1 MIRTSKTTRIFRGLS
16 IKWKLMTMIILTT
29 FTITSCFALGYAFY
43 EYRIKATEFRTQ
55 IATLM
60 KVVGL
65 NSTAAI
71 AFQDPETASE
81 ILGALA
87 GEPLVVSA
95 QIFSPNGEL
104 FSQFISSNPV
114 NQALL
119 ESNNLQPPPPPIID
133 QDYVMPSSAVLEAT
147 DINVG
152 EQFMYI
158 QQPVVVN
165 DKVVATIMAQV
176 SKRSLQALVRRQ
188 ISTFIAIA
196 TIALILSFI
205 LASRFQRMISTPIIR
220 LANAIRSVSKDQ
232 DYSLRVEEHNSDE
245 LGELIDGFND
255 MLSQIDNR
263 DKALEIAKDEAE
275 AANYMKSQFLA
286 NMSHEIRTPMNGVL
300 GMTDLLSGTRLE
312 EKQRHYV
319 HTIHESGKALLGVI
333 NDILDFSKI
342 EAGQLK
348 LEATALNLR
357 ELVSQVF
364 ELVADQAFNKGLEL
378 IWHIEDD
385 VPIHL
390 VGDSIRLRQVLLNLL
405 GNAIKFT
412 AKGEVVLNISSII
425 ESDNKIK
432 LQFTLLDTGIG
443 IEKEKLNRI
452 FDAFSQADL
461 STTRRFGGTGL
472 GLSISA
478 QLVEMM
484 GGEIS
489 VKSQPGKGSTF
500 IFTIEFGKQLTQP
513 AAFCHDVD
521 LSGKKILIV
530 DDNES
535 NREILCQQMNAWGIE
550 TEQAKDAAEALKKLK
565 HGAKR
570 NELYDLAILDL
581 IMPVTD
587 GLELAEC
594 IKIDPQINATSLVLL
609 TSGSQD
615 IDMENSATLGFSC
628 VLRKPVSA
636 TDLYACLKRTLVS
649 NKESNTATQN
659 KPTQNTASPQF
670 SAKILVAED
679 NPVNQVVARD
689 MLSLYGCEATVVGD
703 GEQALKAVQNGHYDL
718 ILMDIQMPYLDGIG
732 ATSAIRNGYVN
743 ADVPI
748 IALTANAMG
757 GDRELYIEKGMSDYL
772 SKPFDRYKL
781 LKILEKWLSPTT
793 ESTDIDTKKTSVGD
807 RNRPVNGFDTSDNA
821 LLRIPHS
828 MEKPP
833 TQLDSSRDS
842 PFEHEIIA
850 MLKNSYGENFDNK
863 WAALGK
869 MYIES
874 ASKDLEKIRN
884 AIESSDAIALYK
896 AAHSLKSSSSN
907 MGAKQMMESCRRLE
921 DKAREGSFSDLENDL
936 KLLDTHYS
944 QVLNALSTST
954 SIVT

>member
-1 MIRTSKTTRIFRGLS
+1 MVKTSKGIRVFSGLP

-43 EYRIKATEFRTQ
+43 EYRLKATEFRAQ

-71 AFQDPETASE
+71 VFQDPETASE
-81 ILGALA
+81 ILEALA

-95 QIFSPNGEL
+95 QIFSPTGEL
-104 FSQFISSNPV
+104 FSQYISKDPV

-119 ESNNLQPPPPPIID
+119 ESKHLSAPSPPIID
-133 QDYVMPSSAVLEAT
+133 QGYALSSGDVLEAT
-147 DINVG
+147 DIHVG
-152 EQFMYI
+152 VQFMYL
-158 QQPVVVN
+158 QQPIVVN
-165 DKVVATIMAQV
+165 DRIVATIMAQV
-176 SKRSLQALVRRQ
+176 SKRSLRALVKRQ

-205 LASRFQRMISTPIIR
+205 LASRFQRMISTPIIS

-275 AANYMKSQFLA
+275 AANSMKSQFLA

-300 GMTDLLSGTRLE
+300 GMTDLLSGTRLD
-312 EKQRHYV
+312 EKQHHYV

-342 EAGQLK
+342 EAGELK
-348 LEATALNLR
+348 LEATDLNLQ
-357 ELVSQVF
+357 ELVTQTF
-364 ELVADQAFNKGLEL
+364 ELIADQAFNKGLEL
-378 IWHIEDD
+378 IWHIDDD

-390 VGDSIRLRQVLLNLL
+390 VGDAIRLRQVLLNLL

-412 AKGEVVLNISSII
+412 AMGEVMLSISPIF

-432 LQFTLLDTGIG
+432 LQFALRDTGIG

-489 VKSQPGKGSTF
+489 VKSQLGKGSTF
-500 IFTIEFGKQLTQP
+500 TFTIEFGKQRAQP
-513 AAFCHDVD
+513 VAFSHDVD

-530 DDNES
+530 DDNAS
-535 NREILCQQMNAWGIE
+535 NREILCQQTSTWGIDA
-550 TEQAKDAAEALKKLK
+550 EQAKDAAEALKKLK
-565 HGAKR
+565 IAAQR
-570 NELYDLAILDL
+570 SESYSLAILDL

-587 GLELAEC
+587 GMELAEC
-594 IKIDPQINATSLVLL
+594 VRTDPQIKATPLVLL

-615 IDMENSATLGFSC
+615 IDVENAEAQWFSC
-628 VLRKPVSA
+628 VLRKPVSPS
-636 TDLYACLKRTLVS
+636 DLYACLKRALVS
-649 NKESNTATQN
+649 SDEINTSSQHKSSRNTAT
-659 KPTQNTASPQF
+659 PQF
-670 SAKILVAED
+670 PAKILVVED

-689 MLSLYGCEATVVGD
+689 ILSLYGCEAYVVGD
-703 GEQALKAVQNGHYDL
+703 GKQAVKAAQNSHYDL
-718 ILMDIQMPYLDGIG
+718 ILMDIQMPYLDGVS
-732 ATSAIRNGYVN
+732 ATAEIRNGTAN

-772 SKPFDRYKL
+772 SKPFDRNKL
-781 LKILEKWLSPTT
+781 LGILEKWLSPTT
-793 ESTDIDTKKTSVGD
+793 KSLDVDTKKTSAD
-807 RNRPVNGFDTSDNA
+807 DIHRPDNSTDAHDTALPHIPNA
-821 LLRIPHS
+821 MDKTPAQVDISL
-828 MEKPP
+828 
-833 TQLDSSRDS
+833 DS
-842 PFEHEIIA
+842 PFDHETIE
-850 MLKNSYGENFDNK
+850 MLKNAYGDNFDNK
-863 WAALGK
+863 WAVLGQ
-869 MYIES
+869 MYMES

-884 AIESSDAIALYK
+884 AIEGSDAAALYK
-896 AAHSLKSSSSN
+896 AAHSLKSSSGN

-921 DKAREGSFSDLENDL
+921 NKAREGSLADVENDL
-936 KLLDTHYS
+936 KLLETHYS
-944 QVLNALSTST
+944 QVLNALPTDT